1 MALSATYLPAA
12 FLCWVAGLMCVHAED
27 AKVAPAEWSGQRIA
41 ELARQLKD
49 DAYGSRE
56 QASHKLARAP
66 VTVMP
71 ILEQL
76 AREADDPE
84 SRQRLHEAARTLFMK
99 WIVRQLPEWN
109 KGRGFLG
116 IAWEVRPN
124 KEGVS
129 LTNVFPDTAAERA
142 GLKAND
148 VILAVNGQRFEK
160 GVTHEDVQPIWRR
173 MIPDD
178 RLELVVKR
186 ADQAEPLKLVAV
198 VGRKEE
204 GDGGFTSGTPS
215 DWEKAGNLWARYREG
230 RLQQAQ
236 VQESKIQVPD
246 AIAHRKLQSWPTVLQ
261 STRSGLNQDAR

>member
-12 FLCWVAGLMCVHAED
+12 CLCWAAGLMCVHAED

-56 QASHKLARAP
+56 QASHNLARAP

-84 SRQRLHEAARTLFMK
+84 SRQRLHEAARTLFVK
-99 WIVRQLPEWN
+99 WIARQLPEWN
-109 KGRGFLG
+109 KGRGYLG
-116 IAWEVRPN
+116 IAWQVSPD
-124 KEGVS
+124 KEGIS
-129 LTNVFPDTAAERA
+129 LTNVFPDTAADRA
-142 GLKAND
+142 GLKVDD
-148 VILAVNGQRFEK
+148 VILSVNGQHIKK

-186 ADQAEPLKLVAV
+186 AGQAEPLKLVAK

-204 GDGGFTSGTPS
+204 EGSGFASGTPS
-215 DWEKAGNLWARYREG
+215 DTEKVKNLWTRYRQG
-230 RLQQAQ
+230 RLQLTQ
-236 VQESKIQVPD
+236 VQESKTQVPD
-246 AIAHRKLQSWPTVLQ
+246 TITHRKLQSWPTVLQ
-261 STRSGLNQDAR
+261 STRSGMNPKPR